1 MGALRHEEQL
11 EPAGE
16 RGLWAYLRKS
26 VINRIRDELRRS
38 RQGEVALAASDPRR
52 DPEPSPEA
60 RLVALEERRRFQAAL
75 DRLNP
80 EDQALVIGRVEMRVS
95 CEELAV
101 WLGLA
106 SSDAVRMAAKR
117 AVLRLA
123 REMDRLEAELA
134 TGHTRIEPSAVSE
147 RPSTPS

>member
-75 DRLNP
+75 DRLSP
-80 EDQALVIGRVEMRVS
+80 EDQALVIGRVEMHLS
-95 CEELAV
+95 CKELAL
-101 WLGLA
+101 WLGVP
-106 SSDAVRMAAKR
+106 SPEAVRIAAKR

-123 REMDRLEAELA
+123 REMGRLEVEVGLA
-134 TGHTRIEPSAVSE
+134 LTSPESGGESR
-147 RPSTPS
+147 RPSDSF